1 MKGLEQA
8 VNIKLWPGNG
18 EPVKAWGKLKRV
30 REHQI
35 FMSIASEPKTKSQN
49 IRVWEADIN
58 HSRTLSSGTNAAT
71 H

>member
-30 REHQI
+30 RETQI
-35 FMSIASEPKTKSQN
+35 SRSIARKPDSEGQT
-49 IRVWEADIN
+49 VCDM
-58 HSRTLSSGTNAAT
+58 GD
-71 H
+71 

>member
-30 REHQI
+30 REYQI
-35 FMSIASEPKTKSQN
+35 FMSIASNPKIKSQN
-49 IRVWEADIN
+49 I
-58 HSRTLSSGTNAAT
+58 
-71 H
+71 

>member
-30 REHQI
+30 RESRDSHPRDDLRSHECI
-35 FMSIASEPKTKSQN
+35 T
-49 IRVWEADIN
+49 VEAN
-58 HSRTLSSGTNAAT
+58 S
-71 H
+71 